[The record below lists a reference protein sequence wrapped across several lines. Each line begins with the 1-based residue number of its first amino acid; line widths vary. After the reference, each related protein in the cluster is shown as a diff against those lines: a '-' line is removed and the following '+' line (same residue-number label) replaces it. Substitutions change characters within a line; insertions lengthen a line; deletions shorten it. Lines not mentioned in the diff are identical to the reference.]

1 MQVVE
6 LQRLLLEKRIA
17 DAAIVDFCPVEA
29 AGLIEMIRMNS
40 TSLTTGTLIRV
51 QNSLRKGSSDP
62 NPNRLIKRVN

>member
-17 DAAIVDFCPVEA
+17 DSAIVDFCSVEA

-51 QNSLRKGSSDP
+51 QNSLRKGSADP
-62 NPNRLIKRVN
+62 HPNRLIERVN